1 MNQGGQKRVS
11 GEVGIGLQEGKEEEE
26 KGPRE
31 KQALKILIRLVIM
44 KRSRLNWLREPG
56 FL

>member
-31 KQALKILIRLVIM
+31 KA
-44 KRSRLNWLREPG
+44 G
-56 FL
+56 FENPYTFGDNEKE